1 MLCIL
6 LVAPLAG
13 GLRPSTFFLSPRNPR
28 KTVPVLRGDQTV
40 LEHIAENPTMHA
52 SREVVVDAKS
62 TVAET
67 VASIRAAADRV
78 SEVGRV
84 WVSTG
89 GAISGYVGASELLLA
104 APDHGIAGLAQPT
117 ETILRDDE
125 SLDDALS
132 RVVMLGGSGALPVVD
147 GDGALVGALTPS
159 EIMVELERDATEDV
173 SRMAGTGTTE
183 SYFGA
188 KIRDLVVSRGAWLLA
203 LLVLQS
209 GSSVVLTKFSAL
221 LERHLALALFL
232 TMSFFSR
239 GVPHRS
245 ARVPV
250 SFFRLTGTAGNAGNQ
265 TSALVIRGLAT
276 GEIDARR
283 DWRRVLFREAKV
295 AAPLAAILG
304 LASFGRVATALAG
317 AHAAR
322 TALVV
327 ATAMTTTVVA
337 AIVVGV
343 GAPLLLEAAGV
354 DPCNCASPALA
365 TAVDLLGVVVLCS
378 LGKALL
384 PLPA

>member
-1 MLCIL
+1 MPFARRMRARTSLRVLCM
-6 LVAPLAG
+6 VALAG

-52 SREVVVDAKS
+52 SREVVVDATS

-117 ETILRDDE
+117 ETVLRDDE

-221 LERHLALALFL
+221 LEKHLALALFL
-232 TMSFFSR
+232 TMSFLSAASLIEARAYPFFFLGSR
-239 GVPHRS
+239 ARRATRGTRRRRWSSGASRRARSTRGATGGACSS
-245 ARVPV
+245 ARPR
-250 SFFRLTGTAGNAGNQ
+250 SRRRSRRS
-265 TSALVIRGLAT
+265 SASRPSAASRRRWRART
-276 GEIDARR
+276 RRARR
-283 DWRRVLFREAKV
+283 SSSRR
-295 AAPLAAILG
+295 P
-304 LASFGRVATALAG
+304 
-317 AHAAR
+317 
-322 TALVV
+322 
-327 ATAMTTTVVA
+327 
-337 AIVVGV
+337 
-343 GAPLLLEAAGV
+343 
-354 DPCNCASPALA
+354 
-365 TAVDLLGVVVLCS
+365 
-378 LGKALL
+378 
-384 PLPA
+384 

>member
-1 MLCIL
+1 MKSPHVYTQVLGKFEGL
-6 LVAPLAG
+6 L
-13 GLRPSTFFLSPRNPR
+13 
-28 KTVPVLRGDQTV
+28 Q
-40 LEHIAENPTMHA
+40 
-52 SREVVVDAKS
+52 
-62 TVAET
+62 
-67 VASIRAAADRV
+67 
-78 SEVGRV
+78 
-84 WVSTG
+84 
-89 GAISGYVGASELLLA
+89 
-104 APDHGIAGLAQPT
+104 
-117 ETILRDDE
+117 
-125 SLDDALS
+125 
-132 RVVMLGGSGALPVVD
+132 
-147 GDGALVGALTPS
+147 
-159 EIMVELERDATEDV
+159 
-173 SRMAGTGTTE
+173 
-183 SYFGA
+183 
-188 KIRDLVVSRGAWLLA
+188 
-203 LLVLQS
+203 
-209 GSSVVLTKFSAL
+209 
-221 LERHLALALFL
+221 RHLALALFL
-232 TMSFFSR
+232 TM
-239 GVPHRS
+239 
-245 ARVPV
+245 
-250 SFFRLTGTAGNAGNQ
+250 LTGTAGNAGNQ

-337 AIVVGV
+337 AIAVGV

>member
-1 MLCIL
+1 MVPGVVNPVNLKN
-6 LVAPLAG
+6 
-13 GLRPSTFFLSPRNPR
+13 PSGSSRS
-28 KTVPVLRGDQTV
+28 
-40 LEHIAENPTMHA
+40 AENPTMHA
-52 SREVVVDAKS
+52 SREVVVDATS

-117 ETILRDDE
+117 ETVLRDDE

-209 GSSVVLTKFSAL
+209 GSSVVL
-221 LERHLALALFL
+221 
-232 TMSFFSR
+232 
-239 GVPHRS
+239 
-245 ARVPV
+245 
-250 SFFRLTGTAGNAGNQ
+250 
-265 TSALVIRGLAT
+265 
-276 GEIDARR
+276 
-283 DWRRVLFREAKV
+283 
-295 AAPLAAILG
+295 
-304 LASFGRVATALAG
+304 
-317 AHAAR
+317 R
-322 TALVV
+322 TAFTI
-327 ATAMTTTVVA
+327 AC
-337 AIVVGV
+337 IIG
-343 GAPLLLEAAGV
+343 
-354 DPCNCASPALA
+354 
-365 TAVDLLGVVVLCS
+365 LGFQPS
-378 LGKALL
+378 SRARPEKRWR
-384 PLPA
+384 